1 MFIDLFLVASVRDA
15 FNIRTQLPDPG
26 LAAGR
31 DNQSVAMSHLATEE
45 KSRGLVASMPETP
58 ASTS

>member
-1 MFIDLFLVASVRDA
+1 MASVRDA
-15 FNIRTQLPDPG
+15 IRIWTQLPDPG

-45 KSRGLVASMPETP
+45 ESRGLLASMSKSP